1 VKLVTGGAGFI
12 GSAVARNL
20 LSRGFEVR
28 IVDNLS
34 KGRGVNVPAGA
45 EYIEEDIAE
54 PGVAREA
61 FAGVDLCF
69 HLAAKIGGI
78 GYFHRYPAD
87 ILDDNNLM
95 LSTVFRTATQLGT
108 KVVYVS
114 SSMVFERV
122 GEWPTPEDAIDRY
135 PPPFS
140 AYGFSK
146 LVGEW
151 YCRAFHQQF
160 GTPFAIARPFNAYGP
175 GEHPEDE
182 PGLAHV
188 IPDLIKKI
196 LDGTRP
202 ITLLGDGSQTRS
214 FTYVDDVADAIVTV
228 GLHPEGEGD
237 DFNIGTGAETSILE
251 LLELLWKVCD
261 QEGTPPVVHT
271 EALPVDVRRRVPD
284 VTKIRERLGWSA
296 SVSLEEGL
304 RRTADW
310 YPGGSGEHSSTSP
323 AGSSRIQWR
332 AAGPE

>member
-1 VKLVTGGAGFI
+1 MKLVTGGAGFI
-12 GSAVARNL
+12 GSAVVRNL
-20 LSRGFEVR
+20 LSRGHEVR
-28 IVDNLS
+28 IVDDLS
-34 KGRGVNVPAGA
+34 KGRGANIPAEA
-45 EYIEEDIAE
+45 ELVEGDIAQ
-54 PGVAREA
+54 PDVARKA

-95 LSTVFRTATQLGT
+95 LSMVFRTATDVGT

-114 SSMVFERV
+114 SSMVFERA

-151 YCRAFHQQF
+151 YCRAFNQQF

-175 GEHPEDE
+175 GEYPEDE

-196 LDGTRP
+196 LDGQRP
-202 ITLLGDGSQTRS
+202 IELFGDGSQTRS
-214 FTYVDDVADAIVTV
+214 FTYVDDVADAIVTI
-228 GLHPEGEGD
+228 GLHPEADAE
-237 DFNIGTGAETSILE
+237 DFNIGTGEETSILE
-251 LLELLWKVCD
+251 LLDLLW
-261 QEGTPPVVHT
+261 EGCGQQGPPPVVHNDP
-271 EALPVDVRRRVPD
+271 LPVDVRRRVPD
-284 VTKIRERLGWSA
+284 VRKIRDRLGWKA
-296 SVSLEEGL
+296 SISLEEGI
-304 RRTADW
+304 RRTVDW
-310 YPGGSGEHSSTSP
+310 YLSGSRREPSNDASTTT
-323 AGSSRIQWR
+323 
-332 AAGPE
+332 AGPRST

>member
-1 VKLVTGGAGFI
+1 LKLVTGGAGFI

-28 IVDNLS
+28 VVDNLS
-34 KGRGVNVPAGA
+34 KGHDATAPEGA
-45 EYIEEDIAE
+45 EYVQGDVAD
-54 PGVAREA
+54 PDVARKA
-61 FAGVDLCF
+61 FAGTDLCF

-95 LSTVFRTATQLGT
+95 LSTVFRTATETRT

-114 SSMVFERV
+114 SSMVFERT
-122 GEWPTPEDAIDRY
+122 GEWPTAEDAIDRH

-175 GEHPEDE
+175 GEYPEDE

-196 LDGTRP
+196 LDRARP
-202 ITLLGDGSQTRS
+202 IPLFGDGSQTRS
-214 FTYVDDVADAIVTV
+214 FTYVDDVAEAIVTI
-228 GLHPEGEGD
+228 GLHPDAESE
-237 DFNIGTGAETSILE
+237 DFNIGTGTETSILE
-251 LLELLWKVCD
+251 LLDLLWSACGE
-261 QEGTPPVVHT
+261 EGTAPVIHQ
-271 EALPVDVRRRVPD
+271 ESLPVDVRRRVPD
-284 VTKIRERLGWSA
+284 VTKIRERLGWTA
-296 SVSLEEGL
+296 SVSLAEGI
-304 RRTADW
+304 RRTVDW
-310 YPGGSGEHSSTSP
+310 YLARSATKGTTSDPTRAARSP
-323 AGSSRIQWR
+323 AN
-332 AAGPE
+332 